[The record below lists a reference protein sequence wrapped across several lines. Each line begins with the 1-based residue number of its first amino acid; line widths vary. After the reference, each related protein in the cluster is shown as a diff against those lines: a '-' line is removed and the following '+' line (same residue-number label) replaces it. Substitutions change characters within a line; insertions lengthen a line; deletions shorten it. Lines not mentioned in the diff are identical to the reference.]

1 MEQPTFKGS
10 KVTGSEWMDNVTFMV
25 WFEPRKGEITD
36 SDGKKVKVEY
46 NPFAEV
52 HLDEDNKVVL
62 GENIFSLD
70 GNGNVIDYV
79 GTNYY
84 NVAERKMVDEDGFDL
99 DNPYDLENGEDI
111 MRYAVEDMK
120 TTM

>member
-10 KVTGSEWMDNVTFMV
+10 KVTSSEWMDNVTFMV

-36 SDGKKVKVEY
+36 SEGKKLNVEY

-52 HLDEDNKVVL
+52 HVDEDNKVVL

-70 GNGNVIDYV
+70 GNGNSIDYV

-84 NVAERKMVDEDGFDL
+84 NVAERKITNEDDFDL
-99 DNPYDLENGEDI
+99 GLPYDLENGEDI
-111 MRYAVEDMK
+111 MRYAVKDMK

>member
-10 KVTGSEWMDNVTFMV
+10 EVAGSEWMDNVTFMV
-25 WFEPRKGEITD
+25 WFKPRKGEITD
-36 SDGKKVKVEY
+36 SKGKKAKVEY

-62 GENIFSLD
+62 GENIFDLD
-70 GNGNVIDYV
+70 VNGNAIDYV

-84 NVAERKMVDEDGFDL
+84 NVAERKMTNEDGFDL
-99 DNPYDLENGEDI
+99 GLPYDLENGEEI

-120 TTM
+120 STM